1 MQRTETNA
9 LPRPGAIVTV
19 KGEFPP
25 TRATREPA
33 KYWAGP
39 AWDVMTGEMLHPGQP
54 RPRTLAVAVTDK
66 QTEAAKPVANHTA
79 TAPATG
85 PADASSAE
93 TPPRENKPR
102 KRRHSNL
109 KTAAAPMP
117 LEDRRWLTI
126 KQTAQRYPYSEGALR
141 HLIWEAEAYAKY
153 PKSGLKSNGFISCV
167 VRPQGAR
174 RVLIDAEQFERWL
187 QGQ

>member
-1 MQRTETNA
+1 
-9 LPRPGAIVTV
+9 
-19 KGEFPP
+19 
-25 TRATREPA
+25 
-33 KYWAGP
+33 
-39 AWDVMTGEMLHPGQP
+39 MTGEMLHPGQP
-54 RPRTLAVAVTDK
+54 RPCTLAIAVKGKYAD
-66 QTEAAKPVANHTA
+66 AARPVANQRA
-79 TAPATG
+79 MAPATS
-85 PADASSAE
+85 PADVSSAE
-93 TPPRENKPR
+93 TPTREKKPR
-102 KRRHSNL
+102 KRRHSTH
-109 KTAAAPMP
+109 KAEAAPMP

-167 VRPQGAR
+167 VRPQGTR